1 MCNGDHYPKPRA
13 LLIDRR
19 PRPGKYVL
27 TRGAGLLLNASR
39 SRSHSVLWISFASVR
54 KRRESSREI
63 LRVSDVRP
71 RMLLLGC
78 ASQDALAPRL
88 PQGPVRRPSQGCGPS
103 DDQVNAP
110 TEMVS
115 SVQSVG
121 VNELAGTESSL
132 ELVRTESPLKL
143 VGIESTLELVETE
156 NPLELVR
163 TENLLEL
170 VGTESSSELVGT

>member
-1 MCNGDHYPKPRA
+1 
-13 LLIDRR
+13 
-19 PRPGKYVL
+19 
-27 TRGAGLLLNASR
+27 
-39 SRSHSVLWISFASVR
+39 
-54 KRRESSREI
+54 
-63 LRVSDVRP
+63 
-71 RMLLLGC
+71 MLLLGC

-115 SVQSVG
+115 SVQYVERVPEREPPELLSRVAFIPSVG